1 MEHFVK
7 LIPEDIRN
15 KLDFENMDSHQ
26 LHQAVPKQFH
36 LKDLEGLKINKFFEV
51 NHIFTFSFVRHPF
64 DRLVSAYLDKIGK
77 LFFPSVLP
85 TFYNNLELATLLCN
99 FCNRPEQP
107 NWEYTRWKFRCFS
120 ATQILREIN
129 FGHFEAPKTA
139 VLTI

>member
-7 LIPEDIRN
+7 LIPEDVRS
-15 KLDFENMDSHQ
+15 KLDFENMKNSHQ
-26 LHQAVPKQFH
+26 LHQAVPKQFL

-85 TFYNNLELATLLCN
+85 TFYSTTRVGNTVLHVIFCTDMGSLIGNTQGGN
-99 FCNRPEQP
+99 FIIFLQ
-107 NWEYTRWKFRCFS
+107 FRFYVKS
-120 ATQILREIN
+120 ILS
-129 FGHFEAPKTA
+129 F
-139 VLTI
+139 

>member
-26 LHQAVPKQFH
+26 LHQAVPKQFL
-36 LKDLEGLKINKFFEV
+36 LKDLQGLKINKLFEV

-77 LFFPSVLP
+77 LVSVSVANYLYHYQFGNTAFNAIFVTDLDSLIGSTQGGNFVIFLP
-85 TFYNNLELATLLCN
+85 LRFYV
-99 FCNRPEQP
+99 
-107 NWEYTRWKFRCFS
+107 KS
-120 ATQILREIN
+120 ILVILK
-129 FGHFEAPKTA
+129 P
-139 VLTI
+139 